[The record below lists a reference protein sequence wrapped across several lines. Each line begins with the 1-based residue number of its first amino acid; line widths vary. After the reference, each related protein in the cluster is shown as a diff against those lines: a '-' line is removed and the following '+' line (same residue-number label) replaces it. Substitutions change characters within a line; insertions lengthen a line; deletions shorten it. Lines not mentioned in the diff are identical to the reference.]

1 MTTEQHNNNRCAA
14 AFFSTSDDEEGVSGL
29 IRFPPL
35 SPPRTP
41 TFSNDININNN
52 NEGCPS
58 PACFSLSDFSWGEN
72 VGDSATVSAAVTV
85 PHKTECNTKNNNDG
99 LIFSNDVSSN
109 NNISLCSQNN
119 VASSWPGG
127 MQPALTV
134 QQNNNYYPSVHT
146 AQLPP
151 THGHHFAAPDPNK
164 GMSSLQHVNTANTNT
179 ETIQLYALLFQA
191 QADYA
196 AMLQQFSTTSNN
208 TPNVEAVNLFSA
220 NVAPPFPLNNEAGG
234 GPSSLGFSS
243 GNTKQPQQQ
252 VQVDVVQSQMMQGG
266 PQYSHHLKED
276 DSNPQLH
283 CGLTTTTTGNNND
296 VVPETI
302 SNHPTRLSVPS
313 DEEFLDPVYNFL
325 RMACIEVFLCGNN
338 DSGARG
344 RGANSHCIGQVG
356 LRCVHCKH
364 IERSNRANQAVSYPS
379 KTTNIFESV
388 RNYQRT
394 HFEACEHIPGELKT
408 KYREMMLKSYRKI
421 HAKYLKVYFAEAA
434 CEIGMVETPK
444 GLFFGKTA
452 NTSGKPSEK
461 LLAIMSIAENPTS
474 SANKQLRD
482 LIFPKVD
489 KLLMNSKFSHV
500 ASPSTCQVIA
510 NCRQETAVFVYPSDF
525 PTVSDFRFV
534 LYHQFISCRPPDAAL
549 NRRKTKPDN
558 WDTLSGLYCKHCAKA
573 HPGERY
579 KRGMYFPLDFE
590 SLHDSSFSQNL
601 ACHVMTCM
609 YVPVETKEALDE
621 LELLAAEHGAITKRG
636 AKKKFLQKV
645 WDRMANYYRAP

>member
-1 MTTEQHNNNRCAA
+1 MTTEQHNRCA
-14 AFFSTSDDEEGVSGL
+14 FFTTSDDEEGVSGL
-29 IRFPPL
+29 IRFSPL

-41 TFSNDININNN
+41 TFSNDCNNN

-58 PACFSLSDFSWGEN
+58 PASCFSLSDFSWGEN
-72 VGDSATVSAAVTV
+72 VGDSAVTV
-85 PHKTECNTKNNNDG
+85 PHKTECNTRSNDG
-99 LIFSNDVSSN
+99 LIFSNDVNSN
-109 NNISLCSQNN
+109 NNISLCSQNA
-119 VASSWPGG
+119 ASSWPG

-134 QQNNNYYPSVHT
+134 QQNNNYYYPSVHS

-151 THGHHFAAPDPNK
+151 THGHHFAAPDPNN
-164 GMSSLQHVNTANTNT
+164 GISSFQHLNTADT
-179 ETIQLYALLFQA
+179 ETIQLYAQLFQA

-196 AMLQQFSTTSNN
+196 AMLQQFSTTS
-208 TPNVEAVNLFSA
+208 TAPHVEAVNLFSA
-220 NVAPPFPLNNEAGG
+220 NVAPLPLNNKAEKD
-234 GPSSLGFSS
+234 GPSLGFSS
-243 GNTKQPQQQ
+243 GNQPQQQ
-252 VQVDVVQSQMMQGG
+252 VQVDVVQSQMMHG
-266 PQYSHHLKED
+266 PECSHHLKED
-276 DSNPQLH
+276 DSNPQLN

-296 VVPETI
+296 VDPKII

-325 RMACIEVFLCGNN
+325 RMACIEVFVCGNN
-338 DSGARG
+338 DSGGRG

-364 IERSNRANQAVSYPS
+364 IERSKRANQAVSYPS

-394 HFEACEHIPGELKT
+394 HFEACDHIPSELKT
-408 KYREMMLKSYRKI
+408 KYREMVLKSDRKI
-421 HAKYLKVYFAEAA
+421 HAKYIKVYFAEAA
-434 CEIGMVETPK
+434 CEIGMIETPN

-474 SANKQLRD
+474 SENKRLRD

-489 KLLMNSKFSHV
+489 KLLENSKFSHV
-500 ASPSTCQVIA
+500 ASANTRKVIA

-549 NRRKTKPDN
+549 NRRKTKPGN
-558 WDTLSGLYCKHCAKA
+558 WDTLSGLYCRHCANA
-573 HPGERY
+573 YPGERY

-601 ACHVMTCM
+601 SCHVMTCK

-621 LELLAAEHGAITKRG
+621 LQMLAAEHGAITKRG